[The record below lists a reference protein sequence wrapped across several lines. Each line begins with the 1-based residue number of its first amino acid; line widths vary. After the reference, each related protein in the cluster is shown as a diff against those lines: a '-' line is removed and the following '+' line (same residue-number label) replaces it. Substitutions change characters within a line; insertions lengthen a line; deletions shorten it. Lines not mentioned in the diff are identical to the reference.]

1 MGDIYT
7 SGSWKPT
14 PGSEEAFIE
23 AWTQFAA
30 WGSNMTG
37 AGTLRL
43 LRDVDDPSRFVSFG
57 DWDTLDEARGWKATA
72 EFKEQMAQVLQHC
85 AEFQP
90 SNLREVASARN
101 GAGAATA
108 AAV

>member
-7 SGSWKPT
+7 SGNWKPN

-23 AWTQFAA
+23 AWAQFAA
-30 WGSNMTG
+30 WGSGIAG

-57 DWDTLDEARGWKATA
+57 DWATLDDARGWKTTA
-72 EFKEQMAQVLQHC
+72 EFKEHMARVLQHC
-85 AEFQP
+85 AEFNS
-90 SNLREVASARN
+90 SNLREVASARD
-101 GAGAATA
+101 GAGAAS
-108 AAV
+108 AAVV